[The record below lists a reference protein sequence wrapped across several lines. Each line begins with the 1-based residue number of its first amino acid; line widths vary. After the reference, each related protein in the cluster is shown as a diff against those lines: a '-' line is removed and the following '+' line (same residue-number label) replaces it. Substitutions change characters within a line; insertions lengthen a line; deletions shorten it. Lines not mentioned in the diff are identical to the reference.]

1 MERNVMPPLLVEAL
15 DSHGGLDRWRGF
27 KRLSSTIVTGGAL
40 WPLKGI
46 DLPPIART
54 VTTDLNRQWA
64 AFIPF
69 MADGSTLTWTP
80 ERVVI
85 QQASDIVAERY
96 EPRKAFAGHW
106 LETPWDLL
114 HLAYFQGY
122 AMWTYHALPFLLA
135 EPGLEIAEI
144 PEIVDDGVSLRGL
157 NARFPEAIE
166 THSIDQQFYFTGD
179 GLLRRHDY
187 EVDIAGRIPAAHY
200 LEDYVDIGGFR
211 LPTRRTVYPRRAD
224 GSVDR
229 TLETVTVSLSDYQ
242 LT

>member
-1 MERNVMPPLLVEAL
+1 MKVNVMPPLLLEAL
-15 DSHGGLDRWRGF
+15 DAHGGLDRWRGF
-27 KRLSSTIVTGGAL
+27 NRLSSTIVTGGTL

-46 DLPPIART
+46 DLPPIARV
-54 VTTDLNRQWA
+54 VTTDLNQQWA
-64 AFIPF
+64 SFIPF
-69 MADGSTLTWTP
+69 MTDGSTLTWTP

-96 EPRKAFAGHW
+96 QPRDAFAGHR

-135 EPGLEIAEI
+135 EPGLEITEL
-144 PEIVDDGVSLRGL
+144 PEIADEGVRLRGL
-157 NARFPEAIE
+157 NVRFPRSIE
-166 THSIDQQFYFTGD
+166 SHSADQQFYFAED

-187 EVDIAGRIPAAHY
+187 EVDIAGHIPAAHY
-200 LEDYVDIGGFR
+200 LDDFMDIDGFR
-211 LPTRRTVYPRRAD
+211 LPTRRTVYPRSSD

-229 TLETVTVSLSDYQ
+229 TLETVTVALSDYQ
-242 LT
+242 LR